1 MLLVLKTFFER
12 RLACLITE
20 ITYEKIFLAAF
31 KLKDQLNQIPI
42 TPGIYKFFSKNEIIY
57 IGKAKNLKKRVS
69 SYFGNSLKDRKT
81 KQIKTLTD
89 AIETFSTKTEAEAL
103 LLEQTLIK
111 ENLPRFNILLRDD
124 KTYPYIHFSMSHKFP
139 GISMKRSKHSVTRD
153 FFGPFVSMHAVKA
166 TIKDLQKIYQ
176 IRNCSDSTF
185 RNRSRPCIEHQMR
198 RCSAP
203 CVNQV
208 KAIDYAL
215 DIQSA
220 QSYLSSSG
228 KKTKSLMMAQME
240 RLAQK
245 QDFEQAS
252 IIKHRIAS
260 LELLQQE
267 QSINSRLTSVD
278 IFACTSRYGKTGA
291 SILSIRNGKI
301 RGTKT
306 YYFKD
311 DLLDEI
317 DRLLESLIFTYYQN
331 KFSLPEK
338 IVFTMKSN
346 HPELIQEGIILK
358 FQQSVQVLNRLPS
371 GSKAIAKLAILNAN
385 QVIENKVKQS
395 EKYSHAMSS
404 LVSYVG
410 LPSADITIEGID
422 VSHHSGSHAVASIV
436 KFSTQGAEKKSYK
449 LYNISKEFSGNDVG
463 SLAHVLE
470 RRLKRYEE
478 NSLPDILLIDGG
490 KLQLNAALK
499 VFLAFHL
506 KSPIILSIVK
516 GSNRIRSTET
526 ILSKDGILEMPKES
540 PGFLLLQQI
549 RDESHRFAIT
559 SNRNKKNKTIKFSVL
574 NAIKGLG
581 PTKKQSLLSS
591 LKSLKAIKNATINDL
606 CQIEGIST
614 ELAKKIQSTLRKDI

>member
-1 MLLVLKTFFER
+1 
-12 RLACLITE
+12 
-20 ITYEKIFLAAF
+20 
-31 KLKDQLNQIPI
+31 LKDQLNQIPI

-57 IGKAKNLKKRVS
+57 IGKAINLKKRVS
-69 SYFGNSLKDRKT
+69 SYFGNSFKDRKT
-81 KQIKTLTD
+81 QQIKTLTD

-139 GISMKRSKHSVTRD
+139 GISMKRSKHSVTTD
-153 FFGPFVSMHAVKA
+153 FFGPFISMHAVKA

-203 CVNQV
+203 CVHQV
-208 KAIDYAL
+208 NEIDYAL
-215 DIQSA
+215 DIQAA

-228 KKTKSLMMAQME
+228 KKTKSLMTAQME
-240 RLAQK
+240 RLSQK
-245 QDFEQAS
+245 QDFEQAN

-267 QSINSRLTSVD
+267 QSINSRLSSVD

-291 SILSIRNGKI
+291 CILSIRDGKI

-317 DRLLESLIFTYYQN
+317 DLLLESLIFTYYQN

-338 IVFTMKSN
+338 IVFTMRSN
-346 HPELIQEGIILK
+346 HLELIQEGIILK
-358 FQQSVQVLNRLPS
+358 FKQSVQILNRLPS
-371 GSKAIAKLAILNAN
+371 GSKSIAKLAILNAN

-404 LVSYVG
+404 LASYVG
-410 LPSADITIEGID
+410 LPSADITVEGID
-422 VSHHSGSHAVASIV
+422 VSHHAGSHAVASIV
-436 KFSTQGAEKKSYK
+436 KFSTHGAEKKSYK
-449 LYNISKEFSGNDVG
+449 LYNIPKEISGNDVG

-499 VFLAFHL
+499 VFLASHL

-516 GSNRIRSTET
+516 GSNRIRATET
-526 ILSKDGILEMPKES
+526 ILSKDGILEMSKES

-559 SNRNKKNKTIKFSVL
+559 SNRNKKNKTIKFSAL

-591 LKSLKAIKNATINDL
+591 LKSLKAIKNATIKDL
-606 CQIEGIST
+606 CQIEGISI
-614 ELAKKIQSTLRKDI
+614 ELAKKIQSTLRADI